1 MTRNNLKWVLIT
13 APDAHGM
20 AQVNI
25 AAQDD
30 GGQVAIRLSGYTA
43 SQIAHML
50 IAEMHFEYDE
60 DEEEETVH

>member
-13 APDAHGM
+13 SPDKDGM

-30 GGQVAIRLSGYTA
+30 GGQVAIRLTGYTA
-43 SQIAHML
+43 AMIAHML
-50 IAEMHFEYDE
+50 IAEMHDD
-60 DEEEETVH
+60 DEEEGETIH